1 MKDWTHN
8 LLPDAAQQELIQELM
23 FAVEDDR
30 QRARDPI
37 ADARHRFIHGCSLD
51 KAIARVK
58 RLWPEYFRAEA

>member
-1 MKDWTHN
+1 MEWAHN
-8 LLPDAAQQELIQELM
+8 VLPDAAQQELM

-30 QRARDPI
+30 QMARDPI

-58 RLWPEYFRAEA
+58 RLWPEYFRADA

>member
-1 MKDWTHN
+1 MEWAHN
-8 LLPDAAQQELIQELM
+8 VLPDAAQQELM

-37 ADARHRFIHGCSLD
+37 ADARHRFTHGCTLD

-58 RLWPEYFRAEA
+58 RHWPEYFRADA

>member
-8 LLPDAAQQELIQELM
+8 LLPDAAQKEPM

-37 ADARHRFIHGCSLD
+37 ACQTSFHPRLHTD

-58 RLWPEYFRAEA
+58 RLCPEYFRADA

>member
-1 MKDWTHN
+1 MEWAHN
-8 LLPDAAQQELIQELM
+8 VLPDAAQQELM

-37 ADARHRFIHGCSLD
+37 ADARHRFTHGCSLD

-58 RLWPEYFRAEA
+58 RLWPEYFRADA